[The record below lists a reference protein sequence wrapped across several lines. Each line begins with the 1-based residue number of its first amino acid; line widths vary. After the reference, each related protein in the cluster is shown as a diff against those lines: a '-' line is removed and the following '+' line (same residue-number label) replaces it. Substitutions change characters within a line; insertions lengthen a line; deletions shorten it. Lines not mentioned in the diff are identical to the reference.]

1 MSRWYSRITADPTDL
16 MPLVDA
22 VAWFE
27 QELVKAKLEVKL
39 RGSVEKAS
47 AMLPGVTEER
57 FSQLQEVE
65 AILRYLEIRMTKV
78 KGTAFKKYLEG
89 YNRTLTSRDAEK
101 YADADDSVI
110 EVAMLINQVALIR
123 NSYQSIMKGLDVKHW
138 QINNLVKLKTA
149 GLEDYEVNINNN
161 H

>member
-1 MSRWYSRITADPTDL
+1 

-110 EVAMLINQVALIR
+110 EVAMLINQVALLR

-149 GLEDYEVNINNN
+149 GLEDYEVHINTNQ
-161 H
+161 